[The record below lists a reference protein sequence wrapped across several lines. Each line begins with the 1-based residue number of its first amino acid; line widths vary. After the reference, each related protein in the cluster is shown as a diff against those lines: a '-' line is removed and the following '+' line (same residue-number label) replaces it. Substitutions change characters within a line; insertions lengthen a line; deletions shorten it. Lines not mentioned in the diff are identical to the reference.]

1 MTLERKICTV
11 SYVINISF
19 IMAVLQFVSDDEI
32 KELVIVKNL
41 PYPDMINMLQE
52 KNLDAEGISEKSV
65 MRLRTSNNI
74 IKQSNLS

>member
-19 IMAVLQFVSDDEI
+19 IMAVLQFVSNDEI

-52 KNLDAEGISEKSV
+52 KNSDAEGISEKSV

>member
-52 KNLDAEGISEKSV
+52 KNSDAEGISEKSV